1 MEKNTQNLGGVTLM
15 KKWMTL
21 AFASVFALMLSVPA
35 WSQSATGTTNQ
46 QTTADKKQEKDT
58 KKEASKKQL
67 LRRQRKRRRRK
78 LRKTL
83 IRRSRSTMESAMP
96 SWHRYSA

>member
-21 AFASVFALMLSVPA
+21 AFASVFALMLSMPA

-46 QTTADKKQEKDT
+46 QTTADKKQEKDA
-58 KKEASKKQL
+58 KKEASKK
-67 LRRQRKRRRRK
+67 KK
-78 LRKTL
+78 ANKKAAAKKAKEEKEADAKKNAD
-83 IRRSRSTMESAMP
+83 SKK
-96 SWHRYSA
+96 